1 MVLLTYLKWDFKK
14 QRVNES
20 CPPKSLDVSFH
31 VTHEGH
37 YMVYASSSVMKC
49 FECGHVWREE
59 ITCPYREQ
67 EAEVATAAAPS
78 LLLYVE
84 AGSAAWH
91 YYTASDYL
99 SFVESVFQ
107 NRNQY
112 CVEEINSFFG
122 L

>member
-1 MVLLTYLKWDFKK
+1 
-14 QRVNES
+14 
-20 CPPKSLDVSFH
+20 
-31 VTHEGH
+31 
-37 YMVYASSSVMKC
+37 MVYASSGVMKC
-49 FECGHVWREE
+49 FECGHVWREK

-67 EAEVATAAAPS
+67 EAEVATAAVPS